1 MKSAI
6 IRMSVV
12 STLFAC
18 TGALA
23 AEVQLQS
30 TMQDAIKVATREP
43 AIGTNVSR
51 ADIET
56 RPISP
61 GVMAEI
67 VRQASAAALKTC
79 GGSAKIDVMASDMVS
94 PDFVGDSVTRL
105 SGVGLY
111 VTVSERGLRGSGTG
125 YISPFVSLRLKVS
138 GAALK
143 QPREVEVTG
152 FERIQISRSDTLQ
165 FINEKPGEIARAVI
179 SFASRVVEQRL
190 RQELASD
197 CTMG

>member
-1 MKSAI
+1 MKSTITRIA
-6 IRMSVV
+6 VACA
-12 STLFAC
+12 LFAC

-51 ADIET
+51 AEIET

-67 VRQASAAALKTC
+67 VRQASAAALKSC
-79 GGSAKIDVMASDMVS
+79 GGSAIDVVAADMVS

-111 VTVSERGLRGSGTG
+111 VTVAERGLRGSGTG

-138 GAALK
+138 GGSLK

-165 FINEKPGEIARAVI
+165 FVNEKPGEIARAVI

>member
-12 STLFAC
+12 SALFAC
-18 TGALA
+18 PGALA

-43 AIGTNVSR
+43 TVGTNVSR

-79 GGSAKIDVMASDMVS
+79 GGGAIDVVAADMVS

-111 VTVSERGLRGSGTG
+111 VTVAERGLRGSGTG

-197 CTMG
+197 CSMG